1 MAGDTTLV
9 AGIAGRYAKA
19 LFDLARESDVLE
31 TVAEELLGLE
41 ALLRESEDFTRLV
54 RSPVFSAA
62 DQGAAIGALAQQ
74 GNISILTGNF
84 LKLLAKNRR
93 LFALTDIA
101 RSFRRLLADHR
112 NEITAEVTSAIA
124 LTDDQTEELCAT
136 LKAKTG
142 RNIDLDASV
151 DPSLIGGLVVKI
163 GSRMV
168 DSSIRTKLNNLKFAM
183 KEAG

>member
-9 AGIAGRYAKA
+9 AGIAGRYATA
-19 LFDLARESDVLE
+19 LFDLARESDALD
-31 TVAEELLGLE
+31 TTADELRELE
-41 ALLRESEDFTRLV
+41 ALLRESADFARLV
-54 RSPVFSAA
+54 RSPVFSTAE
-62 DQGAAIGALAQQ
+62 QGAAIEALVQQ
-74 GNISILTGNF
+74 SGISSLTGNF

-93 LFALTDIA
+93 LFVLTNIA
-101 RSFRRLLADHR
+101 KGFRKLLADHR
-112 NEITAEVTSAIA
+112 NEITAEVTSAVA
-124 LTDDQTEELCAT
+124 LTGDQADELCAT

-142 RNIDLDASV
+142 RNIDLDSYV